1 MDLDFARVLSQHVSR
16 MNISVRDLECITG
29 LSKSKVSY
37 LMTGKRVPQDDDL
50 RVLAKAFDLRG
61 TDDKAFWL
69 AGFLSR
75 SPPSIQDHYRRHFRE
90 DWLQDFDIPK

>member
-1 MDLDFARVLSQHVSR
+1 MELDFARVLSRHVARIS
-16 MNISVRDLECITG
+16 ISVRDLGYITG
-29 LSKSKVSY
+29 LSKSKVNY
-37 LMTGKRVPQDDDL
+37 LMTGKRVPHDDDL
-50 RVLAKAFDLRG
+50 WVLAKAFDLRG
-61 TDDKAFWL
+61 TEAKVFWL